1 MSNIPAPAEA
11 EFPLQERQVVGL
23 RRRSAVRFRC
33 ALGTLGWLSLSDS
46 RDRREVW
53 VANLSRA
60 GISLITGQAL
70 APGTPVV
77 IRLRGPNP
85 EAAVALSACVSHAA
99 PEADDTWRIDCTFA
113 ARLADEAFDRLMCPH
128 E

>member
-1 MSNIPAPAEA
+1 MSTIPASAEA
-11 EFPLQERQVVGL
+11 EFPLLERQVVGL
-23 RRRSAVRFRC
+23 QRRSVVRFRC

-46 RDRREVW
+46 RDRCEVW
-53 VANLSRA
+53 VANLSKA
-60 GISLITGQAL
+60 GIGLIAGQAL

-85 EAAVALSACVSHAA
+85 GTAVALSACVSHAA
-99 PEADDTWRIDCTFA
+99 PEANDMWRIDCTFA
-113 ARLADEAFDRLMCPH
+113 ARLTDEAFDRLLYLH